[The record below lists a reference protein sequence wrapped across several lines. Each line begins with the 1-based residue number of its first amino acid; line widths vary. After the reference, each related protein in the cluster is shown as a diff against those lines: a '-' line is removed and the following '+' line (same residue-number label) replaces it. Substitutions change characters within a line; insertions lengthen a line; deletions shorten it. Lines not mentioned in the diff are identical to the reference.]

1 MAVETRIDVEPLSES
16 RWARIE
22 GAIFQE
28 MDQQLEHEQ
37 RVAVP
42 HFIEAPA
49 SSRWRAG
56 AAFVVAG
63 AVAAAIGALV
73 TRAVWNPEPPPALT
87 SQVETG
93 ASGTHLVI
101 GEAALDVGP
110 RTALVVNGDDARGV
124 LVVLERGHVE
134 FEVAP
139 RRGRPSFVVQA
150 GEARVSVT
158 GTHFTVDRGVSNER
172 GVHVDVE
179 SGSVEVSTP
188 GEIVNV
194 RAGEQWPSAREN
206 GEVSMVPPT
215 PRWGPPTEPSQTEA
229 PASTRPSRRGAASAS
244 RAAEV
249 DPDDFVSGRAA
260 PEPRMA
266 TASTPA
272 QTETQPTAESLA
284 ETQALSRRAL
294 FESAARLESSH
305 PGTSLAQ
312 YGELARGTDPWAA
325 NALFAAGRLEADRGM
340 QEAARRTLEEYLTR
354 FPRGANAADARD
366 LLNRLKGKPKLP

>member
-1 MAVETRIDVEPLSES
+1 MAIEPRIDVEPLSES

-22 GAIFQE
+22 GAVF
-28 MDQQLEHEQ
+28 DQLDHDQ

-49 SSRWRAG
+49 GSRWRAG

-73 TRAVWNPEPPPALT
+73 TRAVWHPEPPPAIT

-93 ASGTHLVI
+93 ASGTHLII

-139 RRGRPSFVVQA
+139 RQGRPSFVVQA

-158 GTHFTVDRGVSNER
+158 GTHFTVDRGGLNDR
-172 GVHVDVE
+172 GVRVE
-179 SGSVEVSTP
+179 VASGSVEVSTP

-194 RAGEQWPSAREN
+194 HAGEQWPSLREN
-206 GEVSMVPPT
+206 QEAWVVSPLTPPA
-215 PRWGPPTEPSQTEA
+215 EPSQTEA
-229 PASTRPSRRGAASAS
+229 PAIPRASRRSAASSTRPP
-244 RAAEV
+244 EV
-249 DPDDFVSGRAA
+249 DPDDFVSGGNGVLET
-260 PEPRMA
+260 PEPRGRFEQR
-266 TASTPA
+266 TPPQA
-272 QTETQPTAESLA
+272 ETPPAAVSPA

-305 PGTSLAQ
+305 PATSLSQ
-312 YGELARGTDPWAA
+312 YGELARGSDPWAA

-340 QEAARRTLEEYLTR
+340 HEAARRTLEEYIAR

>member
-1 MAVETRIDVEPLSES
+1 MASEPRIDVEPLSES

-22 GAIFQE
+22 GAIFHE
-28 MDQQLEHEQ
+28 LEHDQ

-42 HFIEAPA
+42 HFIEAPP
-49 SSRWRAG
+49 STRWRAS

-73 TRAVWNPEPPPALT
+73 THAVWHPDPPPAIT

-139 RRGRPSFVVQA
+139 RHGRPSFVVQA

-158 GTHFTVDRGVSNER
+158 GTHFTVDRGG
-172 GVHVDVE
+172 GVRVE
-179 SGSVEVSTP
+179 VASGSVEVRTP

-194 RAGEQWPSAREN
+194 HAGEQWPSREKL
-206 GEVSMVPPT
+206 ETAVVSPLT
-215 PRWGPPTEPSQTEA
+215 PSPSQVEPPA
-229 PASTRPSRRGAASAS
+229 PASPRDRRSAASSTRP
-244 RAAEV
+244 AEV
-249 DPDDFVSGRAA
+249 EPDDFVSGGMREMPETRAA
-260 PEPRMA
+260 TPPQAEPPPEP
-266 TASTPA
+266 ASPA
-272 QTETQPTAESLA
+272 A
-284 ETQALSRRAL
+284 TQALSRRAL

-305 PGTSLAQ
+305 PATSLSQ
-312 YGELARGTDPWAA
+312 YGELARGSDPWAA

-340 QEAARRTLEEYLTR
+340 HEAARRTLEEYLAR